1 MVDEKIYE
9 KIVEKY
15 MDCIYKVALN
25 ACKNVADAEDIVQ
38 NTFEKLWKND
48 KEFETD
54 EYLRKWLI
62 RVTINEC
69 NSFFRTTWIKKRVS
83 MEAVENLSFST
94 PEKTDLFYALDKLT
108 IKEREIIHLYYYEGY
123 SVHEISEIM
132 LMSETAIQTRLYRAR
147 KKLKDELG
155 KEGLR

>member
-1 MVDEKIYE
+1 MDEKVYE
-9 KIVEKY
+9 RIVEKY

-38 NTFEKLWKND
+38 NTFEKLWRNNK
-48 KEFETD
+48 KFETD

-69 NSFFRTTWIKKRVS
+69 NSYFRTSWIKKRVS
-83 MEAVENLSFST
+83 MEAVETLSFST
-94 PEKTDLFYALDKLT
+94 PEKTDLFYALDKLV
-108 IKEREIIHLYYYEGY
+108 IKEREVIHLYYYEGY

>member
-1 MVDEKIYE
+1 MDEKVYE
-9 KIVEKY
+9 RIVEKY

-62 RVTINEC
+62 RVTINDC
-69 NSFFRTTWIKKRVS
+69 NSFFRTSWIKKRVS
-83 MEAVENLSFST
+83 METAEPLSFST
-94 PEKTDLFYALDKLT
+94 PEKTDLFYALDKLA